1 MARRKEPSLTAEERE
16 RNRREADE
24 RQRARCAEIARAAQ
38 IEAQAYLVAQGALVP
53 GEGVRER
60 LVRLDRYRKSLM
72 QASAQ
77 SYRPTAR
84 QVMARPVPGIDVEV
98 EF

>member
-38 IEAQAYLVAQGALVP
+38 VEAQAYLVAQGALVP

-60 LVRLDRYRKSLM
+60 LVRLDRYRKSLL
-72 QASAQ
+72 QASARD
-77 SYRPTAR
+77 YRPTAR
-84 QVMARPVPGIDVEV
+84 QVMDRPVPGIDVEV

>member
-1 MARRKEPSLTAEERE
+1 MARRKEPAISPEERE

-24 RQRARCAEIARAAQ
+24 RQRARCADMARAMQAT
-38 IEAQAYLVAQGALVP
+38 AQAYLVAQGALVP

-60 LVRLDRYRKSLM
+60 LVRLDRYRKSLL
-72 QASAQ
+72 QASAPD
-77 SYRPTAR
+77 YRPTAR
-84 QVMARPVPGIDVEV
+84 QVMARQIAGIDVEI

>member
-1 MARRKEPSLTAEERE
+1 MARRKEPAISAEERE

-38 IEAQAYLVAQGALVP
+38 VEARAYLVAQGALVP

-60 LVRLDRYRKSLM
+60 LVRLDRYRKSLL
-72 QASAQ
+72 QASARDC
-77 SYRPTAR
+77 RPTAR
-84 QVMARPVPGIDVEV
+84 QVMARPIPGIDVDV

>member
-72 QASAQ
+72 QADEQ
-77 SYRPTAR
+77 TYRPTTR

>member
-1 MARRKEPSLTAEERE
+1 MARRKEPALTAEERE

-24 RQRARCAEIARAAQ
+24 RQRARCADLAREAQ
-38 IEAQAYLVAQGALVP
+38 VQAQAYLVAHGALVP

-60 LVRLDRYRKSLM
+60 LIRLDRYRKSLL
-72 QASAQ
+72 QASVPD
-77 SYRPTAR
+77 YRPTAR
-84 QVMARPVPGIDVEV
+84 QVMARPVAGVDVEI